1 MVFNTK
7 IIDFIYDIANDGQA
21 WRTMFTETPFHEG
34 NIHIRKANVTYSH
47 TKDELEEYIK
57 CSQDIIYFAEKY
69 CKLQNGTGIG
79 LIKLRDYQ
87 IEYLKA
93 LRENRHVICLK
104 SRQIGITNCNAIY
117 ILHYCLFNV
126 DKNVLITSNRRDTSV
141 EVVDKIQSFYYN
153 LPFFMKA
160 GVKSWNQSSIGFDNG
175 CKIRTASRSK
185 QIGIG
190 FTIDALFIEEAAF
203 IPPNIIEPFYTAMY
217 PVISAHKNAKIVIG
231 STPNG
236 FNLFHKLWQ
245 DANRAENDPNRN
257 SYTPIYLPYDVVP
270 NRGKEWVEKTIKDLG
285 SIEAFEQ
292 EYELKFT
299 NKDDRLRRIEDKIDE
314 LSYNMVE
321 IVNDNGDISKFKMPS
336 NADLLNRI
344 EKIEKKL
351 EELTSMV
358 VKPAGDYHLAK
369 KVLDNP
375 GQVTWE
381 NVQAYKRRLE
391 DLKWAQNKYGDE
403 FDNFKFGV
411 YNSTNIAG
419 FTSSTPLS

>member
-21 WRTMFTETPFHEG
+21 WRTMFTETPFYEG
-34 NIHIRKANVTYSH
+34 NLHIRKANITYGH

-69 CKLQNGTGIG
+69 CKLKTG
-79 LIKLRDYQ
+79 LVKLRDYQ

-93 LRENRHVICLK
+93 LKENRHVVCLK
-104 SRQIGITNCNAIY
+104 SRQVGITNCNAIY

-126 DKNVLITSNRRDTSV
+126 DKNVMITSNRRDTSV
-141 EVVDKIQSFYYN
+141 EVVDKIQGIYYN

-160 GVKSWNQSSIGFDNG
+160 GVKSWNQSSISFDNG
-175 CKIRTASRSK
+175 CKIRTAARSK
-185 QIGIG
+185 QAGIG
-190 FTIDALFIEEAAF
+190 FTIHALFIEEAAF
-203 IPPNIIEPFYTAMY
+203 IPNNIIEPFYSAMY
-217 PVISAHKNAKIVIG
+217 PIMSAIKDAKIVIS

-236 FNLFHKLWQ
+236 FNLFHKIWQ
-245 DANRAENDPNRN
+245 GANCEENDPMKN
-257 SYTPIYLPYDVVP
+257 SYIPIYLPYTVVP
-270 NRGKEWVEKTIKDLG
+270 GRDKEWVEKTIKDLG

-299 NKDDRLRRIEDKIDE
+299 DKEDRLRRIEDKIDE
-314 LSYNMVE
+314 LSYNIVE
-321 IVNDNGDISKFKMPS
+321 ISNDNGDISKFKIPS
-336 NADLLNRI
+336 NNELLHRI
-344 EKIEKKL
+344 EIIEKKI
-351 EELTSMV
+351 EELMSMV
-358 VKPAGDYHLAK
+358 IKPAGDYHLAK

-391 DLKWAQNKYGDE
+391 DWQWAQNMGLHATQS
-403 FDNFKFGV
+403 G
-411 YNSTNIAG
+411 
-419 FTSSTPLS
+419 TSSTPLF